1 MARNFPGPYELEYTL
16 LINGRT
22 SLIRYSVVVTNSP
35 SVGAPL
41 SDFLLRLK
49 NTTTRNAQQCANDF
63 WSRARALYNSGVSCT
78 GVTLWRYRPNS
89 LAKDYM
95 TAAPV
100 TNPNGLSNQPTNLG
114 GQVIMTFRSGAG
126 GIAKLVF
133 LETPYTSNGI
143 ESFSPTATTPHQL
156 LAQYAVSGD
165 SPIVARDNGFL
176 VTGIRILFGQNEA
189 IWRRRFRP

>member
-16 LINGRT
+16 LISGRV
-22 SLIRYSVVVTNSP
+22 SLIRYSVNVTNNP
-35 SVGAPL
+35 PVGAPL

-49 NTTTRNAQQCANDF
+49 NTTTRNAQQCANEF
-63 WSRARALYNSGVSCT
+63 WARVRGIYNNSVTCT
-78 GVTLWRYRPNS
+78 GVTLWRYQSNS

-95 TAAPV
+95 TASTVA
-100 TNPNGLSNQPTNLG
+100 NPTGLSTQPTNLG
-114 GQVIMTFRSGAG
+114 GQVIMTFRSGSG

-143 ESFSPTATTPHQL
+143 ESYSATATTPHQL
-156 LAQYAVSGD
+156 VAQYAVSGD
-165 SPIVARDNGFL
+165 SPIIARDNGFL

-189 IWRRRFRP
+189 IWRRRYRP